1 MSFMPAKLVLKTQAS
16 MAHACKPS
24 YSGDGDQEDCSLKPA
39 GQIVCKILSWK
50 KPITKRGAGG
60 VAQGAD
66 PEKKSQYQKLK
77 KKIKKE
83 LGVWL
88 K

>member
-1 MSFMPAKLVLKTQAS
+1 
-16 MAHACKPS
+16 
-24 YSGDGDQEDCSLKPA
+24 
-39 GQIVCKILSWK
+39 
-50 KPITKRGAGG
+50 